1 MPRPPR
7 FQKPGFDKRDSGSRR
22 PANKKQFRRGDTPRD
37 WTGRGPQ
44 EGRQEAAGPEE
55 RLQKVLAAMG
65 VGSRR
70 DCEVLI
76 TDGRV
81 EVDKQVVTKLGTKV
95 DPFKQEIR
103 VDGETLKRP
112 ERMYFAVNKPEGVV
126 TTNFDPSGRER
137 VIDLVPTD
145 ARLFAVGRLD
155 RSSEG
160 LILLTNDGEFANR
173 LTHPRYGVEKTYL
186 VRVAGEPGEE
196 KLNKLRRGIHLS
208 DGVCRVQRI
217 VIKGRHKQSTDMIMV
232 LNEGRNREI
241 RRILARVG
249 HKVLKLRRV
258 GIGQLKLGDLPLAA
272 WRKLTQGEVDGLM
285 HETRKRP
292 AARSR
297 GPEFGDRGQGEGFRG
312 GEMAAGRAA
321 GAIRTAEPAAE
332 KALPRHSVMP
342 ELGGGDDDGD
352 LAVDDFAATTDEEMV
367 EISGFS
373 EDDAAVVPGDVLD
386 YEEDAGDESVEDD
399 EELGLEDVLGDED
412 PDDSEEALR
421 APVQERQRPARPDRS
436 GPGSRSESKPGKKF
450 SKRPFE
456 NRGSGGPP
464 AGKRPFKK
472 KFERGGPRPA
482 GGRSAAEG
490 SGEKPARK
498 FGRRG
503 GKVKFAPKPVGKP
516 GAKPAARPAGKPGR
530 KFTPR
535 PEGASSGGGGHGAK
549 FGGGPGKKFRGKPG
563 GKFGGKKGFKP
574 KGKGRP

>member
-1 MPRPPR
+1 MTQPKPFKNRP
-7 FQKPGFDKRDSGSRR
+7 ST
-22 PANKKQFRRGDTPRD
+22 NKKPFRRGETPRP
-37 WTGRGPQ
+37 WKGRGSQ
-44 EGRQEAAGPEE
+44 EGRDAAAGPEE

-70 DCEVLI
+70 DCEELI
-76 TDGRV
+76 KDGRV
-81 EVDKQVVTKLGTKV
+81 EVDKQVITVLGTKV
-95 DPFKQEIR
+95 DPFKHELR
-103 VDGETLKRP
+103 VDGEVLKRP
-112 ERMYFAVNKPEGVV
+112 ERMYFAVNKPEGIV

-258 GIGQLKLGDLPLAA
+258 GIGHLKLGDLPLGA
-272 WRKLTQGEVDGLM
+272 WRKLSQVEIDSLM
-285 HETRKRP
+285 HESRKRP
-292 AARSR
+292 APRGRS
-297 GPEFGDRGQGEGFRG
+297 PEFGDRGQGGGFRG
-312 GEMAAGRAA
+312 GEMATGAGEGMR
-321 GAIRTAEPAAE
+321 PARPATG
-332 KALPRHSVMP
+332 KSLPHHGVMP
-342 ELGGGDDDGD
+342 WLGGDDDGD
-352 LAVDDFAATTDEEMV
+352 LEVDDFAAATDEEMV

-373 EDDAAVVPGDVLD
+373 AEDAAVVPGDVLD
-386 YEEDAGDESVEDD
+386 YEEEGDEGAAEEDD
-399 EELGLEDVLGDED
+399 GDDEMGLEDELGDED
-412 PDDSEEALR
+412 GDDSDEVNTAR
-421 APVQERQRPARPDRS
+421 APHPKS
-436 GPGSRSESKPGKKF
+436 GKKF
-450 SKRPFE
+450 AKRPFE
-456 NRGSGGPP
+456 SRGSSGPP

-472 KFERGGPRPA
+472 NRFESRGPRPS
-482 GGRSAAEG
+482 GGNEAAAG
-490 SGEKPARK
+490 SGKRPPRK

-503 GKVKFAPKPVGKP
+503 GKVKFAPK
-516 GAKPAARPAGKPGR
+516 AAGKPGTTTGAR
-530 KFTPR
+530 SADRPGKKFAPR
-535 PEGASSGGGGHGAK
+535 PEGQSSGRSGGGYGAK

>member
-7 FQKPGFDKRDSGSRR
+7 FEKRDSGSRG
-22 PANKKQFRRGDTPRD
+22 PANKKKFRRGDSPRP
-37 WTGRGPQ
+37 WKGRGPQ
-44 EGRQEAAGPEE
+44 ESRDEATGPEE
-55 RLQKVLAAMG
+55 RLQKVLASMG

-76 TDGRV
+76 QEGRV
-81 EVDKQVVTKLGTKV
+81 EVDKQVVTTLGTKV
-95 DPFKQEIR
+95 DPFKHELR

-217 VIKGRHKQSTDMIMV
+217 IIKGRHKQSTDMIMV

-258 GIGQLKLGDLPLAA
+258 GIGQLKLGDMPIGA
-272 WRKLTQGEVDGLM
+272 WRKLSQTEIDSLM
-285 HETRKRP
+285 HETRKKP
-292 AARSR
+292 APRGRSHD
-297 GPEFGDRGQGEGFRG
+297 FGDGGQQGGFRG
-312 GEMAAGRAA
+312 GEMAG
-321 GAIRTAEPAAE
+321 GSTL
-332 KALPRHSVMP
+332 KKGLPRHDVIP
-342 ELGGGDDDGD
+342 KPGGDDDGD
-352 LAVDDFAATTDEEMV
+352 LEVDDFATTTDEEMV

-373 EDDAAVVPGDVLD
+373 EEDAAIVPGDVLD
-386 YEEDAGDESVEDD
+386 YEDSGDDSD
-399 EELGLEDVLGDED
+399 ELENDEGDGDIEADLGDEFD
-412 PDDSEEALR
+412 EGGMDEVEEESAG
-421 APVQERQRPARPDRS
+421 PVHRQRSPGPRS
-436 GPGSRSESKPGKKF
+436 GKTF
-450 SKRPFE
+450 AKRPTE
-456 NRGSGGPP
+456 SRGAGGKP
-464 AGKRPFKK
+464 AGGRPFKK
-472 KFERGGPRPA
+472 KRFEKGGPRTE
-482 GGRSAAEG
+482 GGAEG
-490 SGEKPARK
+490 GAKKSGARPARK

-503 GKVKFAPKPVGKP
+503 GKVKLPPK
-516 GAKPAARPAGKPGR
+516 AAGKPGEKLGDGSAGKPAA
-530 KFTPR
+530 KFAPR
-535 PEGASSGGGGHGAK
+535 TEGRSGRSGGGHGAK
-549 FGGGPGKKFRGKPG
+549 WGGGPGKKFGGKPG
-563 GKFGGKKGFKP
+563 GHGGGKPAGQAGGRPKTKFGGKKKFKP

>member
-1 MPRPPR
+1 MRIGRPKGK
-7 FQKPGFDKRDSGSRR
+7 KP
-22 PANKKQFRRGDTPRD
+22 FRRGNSPRP
-37 WTGRGPQ
+37 WKARGPQ
-44 EGRQEAAGPEE
+44 EGREEATGPEE

-76 TDGRV
+76 QEGRV
-81 EVDKQVVTKLGTKV
+81 EVDKQVVTTLGTKV
-95 DPFKQEIR
+95 DPFKHELR
-103 VDGETLKRP
+103 VDGEVLKRP

-217 VIKGRHKQSTDMIMV
+217 IIKGRHKQSTDMIMV

-258 GIGQLKLGDLPLAA
+258 GIGQLKLGDLPLGA
-272 WRKLTQGEVDGLM
+272 WRKLSQTEIDSLM
-285 HETRKRP
+285 HETRKKP
-292 AARSR
+292 APR
-297 GPEFGDRGQGEGFRG
+297 GRGQDFGDRGQERGGFRG
-312 GEMAAGRAA
+312 GEMATGSASVGSRDAGQSFKK
-321 GAIRTAEPAAE
+321 G
-332 KALPRHSVMP
+332 LPRHDVIPSP
-342 ELGGGDDDGD
+342 GGGDDDGD
-352 LAVDDFAATTDEEMV
+352 LEVDDFAAATDEEMV

-373 EDDAAVVPGDVLD
+373 EEDAAIVPGDVLD
-386 YEEDAGDESVEDD
+386 YEEAGDESDELEEGDEGDGDIEADLEDD
-399 EELGLEDVLGDED
+399 LEDEEEMED
-412 PDDSEEALR
+412 GEGASPG
-421 APVQERQRPARPDRS
+421 PQR
-436 GPGSRSESKPGKKF
+436 GKAF
-450 SKRPFE
+450 GKRPFE
-456 NRGSGGPP
+456 SRGGQGRP
-464 AGKRPFKK
+464 AGNRPFKK
-472 KFERGGPRPA
+472 KPYAGKAPRGARREEGSAEKGPRPA
-482 GGRSAAEG
+482 
-490 SGEKPARK
+490 KK

-503 GKVKFAPKPVGKP
+503 GKVELPPKAAGKP
-516 GAKPAARPAGKPGR
+516 GEKLGDRPAGKPAGKFAPRTEGR
-530 KFTPR
+530 SGR
-535 PEGASSGGGGHGAK
+535 GGGGHGAK
-549 FGGGPGKKFRGKPG
+549 WGGGPGKKFGGKPG
-563 GKFGGKKGFKP
+563 GRSGGKPAGKFGGKKKFKP

>member
-1 MPRPPR
+1 MRD
-7 FQKPGFDKRDSGSRR
+7 PGFRAK
-22 PANKKQFRRGDTPRD
+22 KKQFRRGDTPRD
-37 WTGRGPQ
+37 WKGRGPQ
-44 EGRQEAAGPEE
+44 EGREAATGPEE

-76 TDGRV
+76 ADGRV
-81 EVDKQVVTKLGTKV
+81 EVDKQVITKLGTKV

-272 WRKLTQGEVDGLM
+272 WRKLTQVEVDGLM

-312 GEMAAGRAA
+312 GEMAAGPAA
-321 GAIRTAEPAAE
+321 GALHKAEPAAG
-332 KALPRHSVMP
+332 KAMPRHGVMP

-352 LAVDDFAATTDEEMV
+352 LEVDDFAAATDEEMV

-386 YEEDAGDESVEDD
+386 YEEDSGDEAVEGDD
-399 EELGLEDVLGDED
+399 DLGLEDVLGEED
-412 PDDSEEALR
+412 PDDSEEALP
-421 APVQERQRPARPDRS
+421 ATVQQRQRPARPDRS
-436 GPGSRSESKPGKKF
+436 GPGTRPGPKPGKKF
-450 SKRPFE
+450 AKRPFE

-482 GGRSAAEG
+482 GGGSPAEG

-498 FGRRG
+498 F
-503 GKVKFAPKPVGKP
+503 
-516 GAKPAARPAGKPGR
+516 
-530 KFTPR
+530 
-535 PEGASSGGGGHGAK
+535 
-549 FGGGPGKKFRGKPG
+549 
-563 GKFGGKKGFKP
+563 
-574 KGKGRP
+574 

>member
-1 MPRPPR
+1 
-7 FQKPGFDKRDSGSRR
+7 
-22 PANKKQFRRGDTPRD
+22 
-37 WTGRGPQ
+37 
-44 EGRQEAAGPEE
+44 
-55 RLQKVLAAMG
+55 MG

-76 TDGRV
+76 QEGRV
-81 EVDKQVVTKLGTKV
+81 EVDKQVVTTLGTKV
-95 DPFKQEIR
+95 DPFKHELR

-258 GIGQLKLGDLPLAA
+258 GIGHLKLGDLPLGA
-272 WRKLTQGEVDGLM
+272 WRKLSQAEIDSLM
-285 HETRKRP
+285 HETRKKP
-292 AARSR
+292 APRVRSHDFGESGQER
-297 GPEFGDRGQGEGFRG
+297 GGFRG
-312 GEMAAGRAA
+312 GEMASSGS
-321 GAIRTAEPAAE
+321 GATGPSFQ
-332 KALPRHSVMP
+332 KGPPRHSVLP
-342 ELGGGDDDGD
+342 KLGDGDDDGD
-352 LAVDDFAATTDEEMV
+352 LEVDDFAAATDEEMV

-373 EDDAAVVPGDVLD
+373 EEDAAIVPGDVLD
-386 YEEDAGDESVEDD
+386 YEEESDESDEFEEGDGGIEADLGDELEDEDDMDD
-399 EELGLEDVLGDED
+399 EEESSPGL
-412 PDDSEEALR
+412 
-421 APVQERQRPARPDRS
+421 QRGKPA
-436 GPGSRSESKPGKKF
+436 G
-450 SKRPFE
+450 KRPFE
-456 NRGSGGPP
+456 NRGGLGRP
-464 AGKRPFKK
+464 AGSRPSKK
-472 KFERGGPRPA
+472 KPYEGKGPRGAGGSEDATAKGPRPA
-482 GGRSAAEG
+482 
-490 SGEKPARK
+490 KK

-503 GKVKFAPKPVGKP
+503 GKVKPVSKAAGKP
-516 GAKPAARPAGKPGR
+516 GEKVGDRPAGKPAGKFAPRTEGR
-530 KFTPR
+530 
-535 PEGASSGGGGHGAK
+535 SGRSGGGHGAK
-549 FGGGPGKKFRGKPG
+549 WGGGPGKKFGGKPG
-563 GKFGGKKGFKP
+563 GHGGGKPASKFGGKKKSKP

>member
-1 MPRPPR
+1 MSRPKQFTNR
-7 FQKPGFDKRDSGSRR
+7 QSNSRG
-22 PANKKQFRRGDTPRD
+22 PKKQFRRGDTPRV
-37 WTGRGPQ
+37 WKARGPE
-44 EGRQEAAGPEE
+44 EGREAATGPEE

-70 DCEVLI
+70 DCEELI
-76 TDGRV
+76 KDGRV
-81 EVDKQVVTKLGTKV
+81 EVDKQVITVLGTKV
-95 DPFKQEIR
+95 DPFKHELR
-103 VDGETLKRP
+103 VDGEVLKRP

-258 GIGQLKLGDLPLAA
+258 GIGHLKLGDLPLGA
-272 WRKLTQGEVDGLM
+272 WRKLSQVEIDSLM
-285 HETRKRP
+285 HETRKKP
-292 AARSR
+292 AARS
-297 GPEFGDRGQGEGFRG
+297 QGSGFMASG
-312 GEMAAGRAA
+312 GRKPPDTIRAPSTPTSH
-321 GAIRTAEPAAE
+321 G
-332 KALPRHSVMP
+332 LPRHDVMP
-342 ELGGGDDDGD
+342 NVAGGDDDGD
-352 LAVDDFAATTDEEMV
+352 LEVDDFATATDEEMV

-373 EDDAAVVPGDVLD
+373 AEDSAVVPGDVLD
-386 YEEDAGDESVEDD
+386 YDEEGDDVESSDDVKAGDD
-399 EELGLEDVLGDED
+399 EMDLEDELGDED
-412 PDDSEEALR
+412 SEDSEEALP
-421 APVQERQRPARPDRS
+421 APVQRPQL
-436 GPGSRSESKPGKKF
+436 GKKKF
-450 SKRPFE
+450 AKRPFE
-456 NRGSGGPP
+456 NRGSSGPP
-464 AGKRPFKK
+464 AGKRPFQKK
-472 KFERGGPRPA
+472 RFERGGPRPA
-482 GGRSAAEG
+482 GRGEGAVAG
-490 SGEKPARK
+490 SGERSARK

-503 GKVKFAPKPVGKP
+503 GKVKFATK
-516 GAKPAARPAGKPGR
+516 AAGKPGTTSGAR
-530 KFTPR
+530 PTDRPGKKFAPR
-535 PEGASSGGGGHGAK
+535 TEGRSSGGGGGHGAK